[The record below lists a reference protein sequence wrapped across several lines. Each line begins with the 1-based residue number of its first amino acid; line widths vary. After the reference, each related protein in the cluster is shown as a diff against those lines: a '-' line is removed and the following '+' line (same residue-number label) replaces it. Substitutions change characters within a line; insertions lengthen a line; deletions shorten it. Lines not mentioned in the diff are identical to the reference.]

1 MEFFRGL
8 LGTIGDPKSTEKA
21 AAAAEHKP
29 VYGRH
34 EKGSNPGLLLF

>member
-1 MEFFRGL
+1 VEFFRGL
-8 LGTIGDPKSTEKA
+8 LGSIGDPKSREK

-29 VYGRH
+29 VCGRH